1 MSKKNEKTVEE
12 VVAKTVE
19 QPVEETASN
28 DATVEQPANDAS
40 KLCLLSDYHGLEADE
55 VTRALLARPDFKNY
69 GSLVITN
76 VIDGS
81 ERYEGAIT
89 LVVNKPLP
97 QFVKDPEQQIFV
109 EGSSK
114 NIFVTRIQL
123 SAILKGQGDPQ
134 LAELVANAPIRVLL
148 ALFVKARISVTGHL
162 LANGKQFINPYASKM
177 PTKITTTDH
186 DRYEY
191 FPYELQLQAVDLAR
205 VQLALITASMGQGA
219 SIF

>member
-1 MSKKNEKTVEE
+1 MSKENEKTVKE
-12 VVAKTVE
+12 VVNTVE
-19 QPVEETASN
+19 NTENASN
-28 DATVEQPANDAS
+28 DAAVEQPTEEVS
-40 KLCLLSDYHGLEADE
+40 KLCLLSAYHGLEADE

-89 LVVNKPLP
+89 LVVNKALP
-97 QFVKDPEQQIFV
+97 QFVKDPQQQIFV

-134 LAELVANAPIRVLL
+134 LAELVANAPVRVLL

-162 LANGKQFINPYASKM
+162 LANGEQFINPYASKM
-177 PTKITTTDH
+177 PTNVKTTDH

-205 VQLALITASMGQGA
+205 VQLALITASMGQAAG
-219 SIF
+219 IF